1 MAFVLL
7 SLMTKL
13 VAISRDGSD
22 GFIWVLLEIVF
33 IIGLSYLFV
42 RMRTAYSSS
51 IPAEESDLYRAATLI
66 SEGTLSV
73 GGMDVMPKLLS
84 NPAIFYFSYFI
95 SIIFKFTGEGPEVF
109 VYLNTVF
116 ALLTALLVYLITRKC
131 GDKICSLVAFMATLF
146 MPTIGFSVYN
156 YDAGLFFSF
165 IILLAL
171 YLSIIPLNRKNPGAG
186 SVIAV
191 IFAGL
196 IWGLCIA
203 MEPVSIIALL
213 LLLAF
218 NYRKKEEIKFLLI
231 TFVLAVLLYF
241 GLVYLES
248 VYIEEEFMKVL
259 LSGLMRFSPVR
270 GDNGSVLTAKEIFDG
285 FNNAIDSHQSAVS
298 DNYFFLSKADG
309 TTFSAMAA
317 AWLQLGNQLLYMFV
331 LVLSIACS
339 FYMIR
344 SSHPRIMPVL
354 SMIIASFIMSFL
366 CNNNDYNTDY
376 FLVFLIMSGA
386 IALPYMYDNHHAL
399 ADKNLNEF
407 LGTDEEAPVEEHVQT
422 EEERVAFLLRSQAL
436 IFVGANDAE
445 YNRIKEE
452 ERISAEILRLKKSQE
467 MIHNTELPVV
477 EAKPDETTPVPQNI
491 QITPEPVEPEEK
503 IEFLE
508 NPLPLPPE
516 HVPKQLDFD
525 ADFEIIN
532 EDDFDFDYDV

>member
-298 DNYFFLSKADG
+298 DNYFFLSKEDG

-477 EAKPDETTPVPQNI
+477 EAKPEESTPVPQNI

>member
-1 MAFVLL
+1 LAFVLL

-66 SEGTLSV
+66 SEGTLNV

-131 GDKICSLVAFMATLF
+131 GDKICSLVAFLATLF
-146 MPTIGFSVYN
+146 MPSIGFSVYN

-259 LSGLMRFSPVR
+259 LSGIMRFSPVR

-477 EAKPDETTPVPQNI
+477 EAKPEERKPVPQNI

-525 ADFEIIN
+525 ADFEILN